1 MNINLR
7 FKSLLGIV
15 CLIALAAPQAF
26 AANFTF
32 AGSFTRDDQ
41 ANLYQFS
48 VTAPATVSILTM
60 SYSAGGFS
68 PVLSLFDSQNMN
80 LLVGRDSGLDH
91 VNGEASLS
99 LALTTG
105 NYIFAL
111 TQYDNLATGPR
122 LADGFL
128 RTGDPTFT
136 SEFGTGDGP
145 FLDIDGA
152 QRTGDFALE
161 ISNVVS
167 ATAVVPEPA
176 NMALAMLGGLLILF
190 RIKKVS
196 K

>member
-1 MNINLR
+1 MNINRKL
-7 FKSLLGIV
+7 KSLLGV
-15 CLIALAAPQAF
+15 FCLIALAAPQTF

-48 VTAPATVSILTM
+48 ITAPATVSILTT

-91 VNGEASLS
+91 ANGEASLS

-111 TQYDNLATGPR
+111 TQYDNLAAGPR
-122 LADGFL
+122 LSDGFL

-136 SEFGTGDGP
+136 REFGTGAGP
-145 FLDIDGA
+145 FLNIDGA
-152 QRTGDFALE
+152 QRTGNFALG

-167 ATAVVPEPA
+167 ATAAPEPS
-176 NMALAMLGGLLILF
+176 NVALAMLGSVCILF
-190 RIKKVS
+190 RIKKAS